1 MDELKIGDI
10 VVVVDAEG
18 TRRRKRALS
27 SVMQGGSFQVVWACR
42 EEEWQAAQAE
52 GRDPVGLP
60 WPAEDVSLL
69 DEAAKG
75 VLA

>member
-1 MDELKIGDI
+1 MDEFKPGDL

-18 TRRRKRALS
+18 QKRRKRALS
-27 SVMQGGSFQVVWACR
+27 SVIQGGSFPVVLACR
-42 EEEWQAAQAE
+42 EEEWEAALAE

-69 DEAAKG
+69 DDASWPAS
-75 VLA
+75 